1 MTTTY
6 NKLNLQQLEQHY
18 YLYYLQKYHTQLMD
32 KLSNNDLVNNYN
44 NEYSR
49 DFVKRRYRTRLLNTL
64 INSNQVKE
72 MKQNHQSYLK
82 SKK

>member
-49 DFVKRRYRTRLLNTL
+49 DFVKRRYRKRLLNTL
-64 INSNQVKE
+64 LTKNCISTMKNDLNNYVK
-72 MKQNHQSYLK
+72 
-82 SKK
+82 KK